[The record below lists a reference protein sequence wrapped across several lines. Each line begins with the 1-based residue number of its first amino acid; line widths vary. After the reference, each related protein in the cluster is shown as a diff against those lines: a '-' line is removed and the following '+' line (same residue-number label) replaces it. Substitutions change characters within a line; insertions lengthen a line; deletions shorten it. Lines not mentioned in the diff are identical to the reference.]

1 MAETTSPNYPAAL
14 ADSTS
19 LLGDHSNQLS
29 LTLGATCL
37 IDADVITMTGAI
49 ATEAG
54 GVENAPGYCL
64 IDSEIIHFTGVSGS
78 TLTGCTRPSNA
89 VGGGAKAQHEVGSTV
104 YFIPTANWANQV
116 KDEIIATQTELGIN
130 VAGQPTNL
138 VTRLDR
144 GMLEADNAATEALG
158 GTKTLTDADFALQ
171 YLDPGGANRD
181 VNLPAE
187 AAANHAFVIVNT
199 ANAAENLVV
208 KSDAPA
214 TIVTVGQNQL
224 GILFSDG
231 TTWKGLVESGTE
243 LSTGIS
249 SGNAL
254 VATSGIVDD
263 DFLRVD
269 GTSIEGRS
277 AAEVLS
283 DISAIASIVAD
294 STPQLGGQ
302 LDVNGNALGDG
313 TLELLKFAETGS
325 AVNELTITNA
335 ATGNPPALSA
345 TGGDADINLKLA
357 GKGTGGLEI
366 GATATT
372 ASKLILAE
380 DTDNGAHTITVAAP
394 AAVTG
399 DITLT
404 LPDGDGDN
412 EQFLQTNGSG
422 VLSWAAAAAGGG
434 ITEADSW
441 ELTVGFVG
449 DKAPIDDN
457 LLQVS
462 SAGFGCL
469 GTGMSENGSGIFSFP
484 STGYWAVLALFNFR
498 KAGDSDYNQAKIA
511 VSVDS
516 GSSYAPVS
524 LEETSMTQHD
534 SVNMRTS
541 CTCFAVLDVTDV
553 AVVKVRFDVSSRDA
567 GTSVNGGGG
576 YNSTSFHFLRLADRP

>member
-1 MAETTSPNYPAAL
+1 MS
-14 ADSTS
+14 
-19 LLGDHSNQLS
+19 
-29 LTLGATCL
+29 
-37 IDADVITMTGAI
+37 
-49 ATEAG
+49 
-54 GVENAPGYCL
+54 
-64 IDSEIIHFTGVSGS
+64 
-78 TLTGCTRPSNA
+78 
-89 VGGGAKAQHEVGSTV
+89 
-104 YFIPTANWANQV
+104 
-116 KDEIIATQTELGIN
+116 
-130 VAGQPTNL
+130 
-138 VTRLDR
+138 
-144 GMLEADNAATEALG
+144 
-158 GTKTLTDADFALQ
+158 
-171 YLDPGGANRD
+171 
-181 VNLPAE
+181 
-187 AAANHAFVIVNT
+187 
-199 ANAAENLVV
+199 
-208 KSDAPA
+208 
-214 TIVTVGQNQL
+214 
-224 GILFSDG
+224 
-231 TTWKGLVESGTE
+231 
-243 LSTGIS
+243 
-249 SGNAL
+249 
-254 VATSGIVDD
+254 
-263 DFLRVD
+263 
-269 GTSIEGRS
+269 
-277 AAEVLS
+277 VLS
-283 DISAIASIVAD
+283 DGNVIVGDGDGDPVALAAFTDSTGQLKHERGGIETDISGIAKGGILAGSAAGTIGITTVGSEDQVLTVDGSGGIGWETPASGGMASLVAD
-294 STPQLGGQ
+294 TTPQLGGQ
-302 LDVNGNALGDG
+302 LDVNGNAIGDG
-313 TLELLKFAETGS
+313 TLELLKFSETGS

-345 TGGDADINLKLA
+345 TGGDANINLKLA

>member
-37 IDADVITMTGAI
+37 VGDAVITTTGAI
-49 ATEAG
+49 ATGAG
-54 GVENAPGYCL
+54 GVNAPGYCL
-64 IDSEIIHFTGVSGS
+64 IDSEIIHFTGVAGA
-78 TLTGCTRPSNA
+78 TLTGCTRPSA
-89 VGGGAKAQHEVGSTV
+89 AAGGGAAAEHASGTTV

-171 YLDPGGANRD
+171 YLDPNGSNRD

-208 KSDAPA
+208 KNDAAA

-231 TTWKGLVESGTE
+231 TTWKGMVESPTE
-243 LSTGIS
+243 AGAVTTGIANTNTVVIDHASVADNDFAKFTS
-249 SGNAL
+249 SGL
-254 VATSGIVDD
+254 
-263 DFLRVD
+263 
-269 GTSIEGRS
+269 EGRS
-277 AAEVLS
+277 YSETLS

-313 TLELLKFAETGS
+313 ALELLKFSETGS
-325 AVNELTITNA
+325 AVNELTVTNA

-345 TGGDADINLKLA
+345 TGDDANINLKLA

-366 GATATT
+366 GATADT

-404 LPDGDGDN
+404 LPDGDGDAS
-412 EQFLQTNGSG
+412 QFLQTNGSG
-422 VLSWAAAAAGGG
+422 VLSWAAAGGG
-434 ITEADSW
+434 GVTEADSW
-441 ELTVGFVG
+441 RLTSGFSGDADITANLAQGVGYAG
-449 DKAPIDDN
+449 
-457 LLQVS
+457 S
-462 SAGFGCL
+462 GFGTL
-469 GTGMSENGSGIFSFP
+469 GTGMSESSGAFTFP
-484 STGYWAVLALFNFR
+484 STGYWQVFAMFQFR
-498 KAGDSDYNQAKIA
+498 CTCDSTYNQGMIR
-511 VSVDS
+511 VTVDNSYYTEHTQTSV
-516 GSSYAPVS
+516 A
-524 LEETSMTQHD
+524 L
-534 SVNMRTS
+534 
-541 CTCFAVLDVTDV
+541 
-553 AVVKVRFDVSSRDA
+553 A
-567 GTSVNGGGG
+567 GTHVNSYSSIMVYALIDVEDITLTKVKFRVGVHNATVSTKADPPGQ
-576 YNSTSFHFLRLADRP
+576 TSFHFIRLGDT